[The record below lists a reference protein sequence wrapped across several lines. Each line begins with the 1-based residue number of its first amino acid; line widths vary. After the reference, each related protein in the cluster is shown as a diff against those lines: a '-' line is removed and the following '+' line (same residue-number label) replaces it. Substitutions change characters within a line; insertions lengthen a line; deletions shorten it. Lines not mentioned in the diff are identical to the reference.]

1 MSNNSGAAREGKTT
15 SKRSLSCR
23 GAKCPWENEDP
34 KFRPKHRIF
43 LSIDAIGS
51 TDLKSTLA
59 QRGCTPDVWANCF
72 MAFLPEV
79 EVMYWK
85 KFVETVNQFCDINA
99 CDHKCVPTTDRR
111 SPKHSSEKFQ
121 RAKVWKYIG
130 DEVVLVAELSC
141 PKLHPSLHV
150 LALAETIKQ
159 FNINFE
165 KQPIT
170 IDDKE
175 KKLQFK
181 GTAWVAGF
189 PVTNIEII
197 LPGIKSDVSDY
208 LGPSIDLGFRLSK
221 FASQERLVISA
232 SLAHLIVSG
241 NYLSRAV
248 PYMGD
253 ATPAVPLCFGGAVEA
268 KGVKD
273 GKHPLIWHP
282 VVETEES
289 KLCLVSNDDLMG
301 FFQNDHFKDTSIPPF
316 ILDRSY
322 SDPQYYKAYKRAV
335 AEQKKIPNSIFY
347 SKGGAR
353 AQQKNRRSTNPDLST
368 TEVLRRI
375 SSASPANTIR

>member
-1 MSNNSGAAREGKTT
+1 MPNKKVSSART
-15 SKRSLSCR
+15 STRR
-23 GAKCPWENEDP
+23 AIKCPWEGQDS
-34 KFRPKHRIF
+34 KFHPKHRIF

-51 TDLKSTLA
+51 TQLKSTLA
-59 QRGCTPDVWANCF
+59 QRGCTPDAWANCF

-79 EVMYWK
+79 EVVYWK
-85 KFVETVNQFCDINA
+85 KFVETVNKYCHINT
-99 CDHKCVPTTDRR
+99 CDHKCVPQTTARR
-111 SPKHSSEKFQ
+111 KEKVNFP
-121 RAKVWKYIG
+121 RANVWKYIG

-159 FNINFE
+159 FNANFKE
-165 KQPIT
+165 QPIN
-170 IDDKE
+170 IGGEE

-197 LPGIKSDVSDY
+197 LPGIKGGISDY

-241 NYLSRAV
+241 DYLGRTVS
-248 PYMGD
+248 YMGEN
-253 ATPAVPLCFGGAVEA
+253 TPAVPLCFGGNVEA
-268 KGVKD
+268 KGVKN

-282 VVETEES
+282 IVETEES
-289 KLCLVSNDDLMG
+289 KLCLVNNDDLMR
-301 FFQNDHFKDTSIPPF
+301 FFRNDHFKDISIQPF
-316 ILDRSY
+316 ILNESH
-322 SDPQYYKAYKRAV
+322 SDPKYYKAYKRAV

-347 SKGGAR
+347 SKGRVYAR
-353 AQQKNRRSTNPDLST
+353 KGNRRTAISKLST
-368 TEVLRRI
+368 DDVLKKI
-375 SSASPANTIR
+375 SSPSSTAQ